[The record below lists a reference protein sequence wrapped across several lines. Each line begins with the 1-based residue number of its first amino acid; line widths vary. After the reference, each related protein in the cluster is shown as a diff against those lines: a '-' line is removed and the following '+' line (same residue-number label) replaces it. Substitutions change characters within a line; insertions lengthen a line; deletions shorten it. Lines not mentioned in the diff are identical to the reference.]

1 MGRTIPAWR
10 MVVDAEL
17 ERMKNFQEFLRSE
30 DQIIFEDMMNQCK
43 LYASYA
49 STLASPIKEVPL
61 IISMLFAHHKMLWE
75 HAKYLA
81 TIKTLGTI
89 KANATPSSDET
100 ANPQSSLQT
109 SNSDP

>member
-43 LYASYA
+43 LYSSYA
-49 STLASPIKEVPL
+49 STLASPMKEVPL

-75 HAKYLA
+75 HEKCLSA
-81 TIKTLGTI
+81 IKTLGAI
-89 KANATPSSDET
+89 KADASSTDET
-100 ANPQSSLQT
+100 ATP
-109 SNSDP
+109 

>member
-10 MVVDAEL
+10 MVVEAEL
-17 ERMKNFQEFLRSE
+17 ERMKNFQVFLRTE

-61 IISMLFAHHKMLWE
+61 IISILFAHHKMLWE
-75 HAKYLA
+75 QEKYLES
-81 TIKTLGTI
+81 IRTLGTI
-89 KANATPSSDET
+89 KANPTMPIDE
-100 ANPQSSLQT
+100 
-109 SNSDP
+109 NSTH

>member
-17 ERMKNFQEFLRSE
+17 ERMKNFQELLRSE

-49 STLASPIKEVPL
+49 STLASSIKEVPL
-61 IISMLFAHHKMLWE
+61 IISMLFAHHKILWE
-75 HAKYLA
+75 HEKYLA

-89 KANATPSSDET
+89 EANSSSKDET
-100 ANPQSSLQT
+100 ATP
-109 SNSDP
+109 